1 MKYVLDSSVA
11 VKWAI
16 AEIDTDKALQLREM
30 RPRLVIADGSHEF
43 AHD

>member
-16 AEIDTDKALQLREM
+16 TETDSDKARILRDEYLSM
-30 RPRLVIADGSHEF
+30 SI
-43 AHD
+43 